1 MRRLKT
7 VLAGLAAA
15 AVLAGCSAL
24 PTSTTAD
31 PTTTGTSTTA
41 TSSVTAAEVLAANE
55 DATTVN
61 DDEWSLDD
69 AVDITLTGST
79 ASTDAGG
86 ITIDGNTVTVTAAG
100 VYRFSGSLAGQVV
113 VDAPDALV
121 VLVLDGAE
129 IASSTTAAIAVLNAD
144 DVGVYLVDGSSNTLS
159 DTSGY
164 GEDSD
169 VNAAVFSEEDLTI
182 SGTGSL
188 TVTGNGNDGITS
200 EDDLVILSGTI
211 DVAAVDDG
219 LRGKDSL
226 TVEGGT
232 LTVAAGGDGLKAD
245 NEDEDTRGYL
255 ELSGGTITI
264 TAGDDGLDAATDI
277 VMTGSEVTVATS
289 AIDTDEATSK
299 GVDAGAVFLIEEG
312 SVTVTASVE
321 AIEAATVAIAGGT
334 VDLTASDD
342 GINASTGTGESMQA
356 DAGAS
361 LAISGGTVTIDAEG
375 DGLDSN
381 GDLLIS
387 GGTTVV
393 YGPTR
398 GGNGA
403 LDTNGS
409 ITVTGGTLVAFDTG
423 DMAEAPGAASTQGWL
438 IASVSGGAGETV
450 TVTDVSGSTIAQV
463 TSDKAFGSITYSSAE
478 VTNGESYQVAG
489 SSGSTS
495 VTAGEG
501 GMGGRGGGPG
511 DGPPA
516 GNR

>member
-1 MRRLKT
+1 
-7 VLAGLAAA
+7 
-15 AVLAGCSAL
+15 
-24 PTSTTAD
+24 
-31 PTTTGTSTTA
+31 
-41 TSSVTAAEVLAANE
+41 
-55 DATTVN
+55 
-61 DDEWSLDD
+61 
-69 AVDITLTGST
+69 
-79 ASTDAGG
+79 
-86 ITIDGNTVTVTAAG
+86 
-100 VYRFSGSLAGQVV
+100 
-113 VDAPDALV
+113 
-121 VLVLDGAE
+121 
-129 IASSTTAAIAVLNAD
+129 
-144 DVGVYLVDGSSNTLS
+144 
-159 DTSGY
+159 
-164 GEDSD
+164 
-169 VNAAVFSEEDLTI
+169 
-182 SGTGSL
+182 
-188 TVTGNGNDGITS
+188 
-200 EDDLVILSGTI
+200 
-211 DVAAVDDG
+211 
-219 LRGKDSL
+219 
-226 TVEGGT
+226 VEGGT